1 MTPLVSVISA
11 TTSTTRVE
19 VSILLSGRAQMSP
32 LQHPLDGP
40 FFFFN
45 SLFSYIF
52 YLFIYLFNFIF
63 GCIGSS
69 LLRAGFP

>member
-1 MTPLVSVISA
+1 MTPLVSVISS

-32 LQHPLDGP
+32 LQHPLDST
-40 FFFFN
+40 FFFN

-52 YLFIYLFNFIF
+52 YLFI
-63 GCIGSS
+63 
-69 LLRAGFP
+69 